1 MCIRNAVAIIAACVS
16 LVAFAACDGDRGG
29 DETPTRA
36 VPSAA
41 ATTGTVIA
49 AATPSGQIRERDLES
64 DPAVQELIEETGGE
78 YVQENVIYAD
88 LSDDGI
94 DDAVVPISSGGT
106 LGNVGFIVLTPTE
119 SGTTPLLREL
129 PSESGGIAL
138 NVVDGELIAL
148 EPVFGPDDPECCPSM
163 LRQTTYAWNGAAL
176 ALIGQQTIENP
187 GGEVKPDSSQ

>member
-1 MCIRNAVAIIAACVS
+1 MRMRNLLAIAAAS
-16 LVAFAACDGDRGG
+16 ILALSFAACDGDGGG
-29 DETPTRA
+29 DETPTRS
-36 VPSAA
+36 VPTA
-41 ATTGTVIA
+41 ATVSGTAVA
-49 AATPSGQIRERDLES
+49 DETPSGEIRERDLES
-64 DPAVQELIEETGGE
+64 DAAVQELIQETGGE

-88 LSDDGI
+88 LSEDGV

-119 SGTTPLLREL
+119 GGTATLLREL

-176 ALIGQQTIENP
+176 ALIDQQTIENP